1 MHTPPL
7 CVARPHGE
15 NSHTLCASSRNIL
28 TPYVNQKGKFSHP
41 TCIIKGNSPSLCACT
56 RHPSQKFSHLMR
68 IIRGNS
74 HILHALRR
82 KILPAYAHPADI
94 HDRNSHNLCNVCKY
108 AVFVCCTTPYGIFPH
123 PMCIIKGNSDILCAF
138 WHPMCNLTPYA
149 HAGDTIHRNSHTLY
163 SLRTHA
169 ASICCI
175 ITKHENIPLCC
186 M

>member
-68 IIRGNS
+68 SIRRNS
-74 HILHALRR
+74 HILHALQR
-82 KILPAYAHPADI
+82 KFSQPMRIQQISMTEILTTYATCANTLSSCAARHRMGFF
-94 HDRNSHNLCNVCKY
+94 H
-108 AVFVCCTTPYGIFPH
+108 T
-123 PMCIIKGNSDILCAF
+123 LCA
-138 WHPMCNLTPYA
+138 
-149 HAGDTIHRNSHTLY
+149 S
-163 SLRTHA
+163 
-169 ASICCI
+169 
-175 ITKHENIPLCC
+175 
-186 M
+186 